1 MSLPRVMRV
10 PRTLK
15 HGHYYIDPTG
25 IEIYA
30 HGPASRLRLT
40 RRQLEQILK
49 VMYDYVPNRSAKP

>member
-1 MSLPRVMRV
+1 MRV

-49 VMYDYVPNRSAKP
+49 VMYDYVPNRRGQP